1 MTGKHEKDHAT
12 QEEAEKP
19 KKTVKPGS
27 RRPVV
32 LVAVILCSIIMVGSI
47 LLPSLAAIV
56 SGVNNSKQQAR
67 AAAETAAADAET
79 ADAETADAAT
89 TDATTT
95 EAADTATAQSTVLDN
110 INSRYS
116 GTVETLESKL
126 SENPQ
131 DAATLINLA
140 NNYYQWASYAMRYA
154 SSDDEQQHVTDL
166 LTKAEGYYD
175 QYLALDDASTARAS
189 RAMCQ
194 FYLGDPT
201 GAQAVLEELVSQ
213 DATFA
218 PGWAN
223 LGLVY
228 QALGNTDKAT
238 EAYNKAL
245 SSDPTNKY
253 GLQSTVNSQ
262 LSSLTA
268 STGSADPSS
277 ATTSGGSLADA
288 LASGTGK

>member
-1 MTGKHEKDHAT
+1 M
-12 QEEAEKP
+12 
-19 KKTVKPGS
+19 
-27 RRPVV
+27 
-32 LVAVILCSIIMVGSI
+32 
-47 LLPSLAAIV
+47 
-56 SGVNNSKQQAR
+56 
-67 AAAETAAADAET
+67 
-79 ADAETADAAT
+79 
-89 TDATTT
+89 
-95 EAADTATAQSTVLDN
+95 LDN

-154 SSDDEQQHVTDL
+154 SSDDEQQQVTDL

-175 QYLALDDASTARAS
+175 QYLALDDASTARAY

-201 GAQAVLEELVSQ
+201 GALAALEELVSQ

-238 EAYNKAL
+238 EAYKKAL

-262 LSSLTA
+262 LSSLMA

>member
-47 LLPSLAAIV
+47 LLPSLSAIV
-56 SGVNNSKQQAR
+56 SGVNNSKQQAH
-67 AAAETAAADAET
+67 AAAETAAAE
-79 ADAETADAAT
+79 AETADAAT
-89 TDATTT
+89 TDAATT

-116 GTVETLESKL
+116 GTIETLESKL

-154 SSDDEQQHVTDL
+154 SSDDEQQQVTDL

-175 QYLALDDASTARAS
+175 QYLALDDASTARAY

-201 GAQAVLEELVSQ
+201 GALAALEELVSQ

-277 ATTSGGSLADA
+277 ATTSGDSLADA

>member
-67 AAAETAAADAET
+67 AAAETAAAE
-79 ADAETADAAT
+79 AETADAAT
-89 TDATTT
+89 TDAATT

-154 SSDDEQQHVTDL
+154 SSDDEQQQVTDL

-201 GAQAVLEELVSQ
+201 GALAALEELVSQ

>member
-47 LLPSLAAIV
+47 LLPSLSAIV
-56 SGVNNSKQQAR
+56 SGVNNSKQQAH
-67 AAAETAAADAET
+67 AAAETAAAE
-79 ADAETADAAT
+79 AETADAAT
-89 TDATTT
+89 TDAATT

-140 NNYYQWASYAMRYA
+140 NNYYPVGELCDAVCQLRRRAAAGDRPA
-154 SSDDEQQHVTDL
+154 HQGRGL
-166 LTKAEGYYD
+166 LRPVPR
-175 QYLALDDASTARAS
+175 AR
-189 RAMCQ
+189 
-194 FYLGDPT
+194 
-201 GAQAVLEELVSQ
+201 
-213 DATFA
+213 
-218 PGWAN
+218 
-223 LGLVY
+223 
-228 QALGNTDKAT
+228 
-238 EAYNKAL
+238 
-245 SSDPTNKY
+245 
-253 GLQSTVNSQ
+253 
-262 LSSLTA
+262 
-268 STGSADPSS
+268 
-277 ATTSGGSLADA
+277 
-288 LASGTGK
+288 

>member
-47 LLPSLAAIV
+47 LLPSLSAIV
-56 SGVNNSKQQAR
+56 SGVNNSKQQAH
-67 AAAETAAADAET
+67 AAAETAAAE
-79 ADAETADAAT
+79 AETADAA
-89 TDATTT
+89 TT

-154 SSDDEQQHVTDL
+154 SSDDEQQQVTDL

-175 QYLALDDASTARAS
+175 QYLALDDASTARAY

-201 GAQAVLEELVSQ
+201 GALAALEELVSQ

>member
-47 LLPSLAAIV
+47 LLPSLSAIV
-56 SGVNNSKQQAR
+56 SGVNNSKQQAH
-67 AAAETAAADAET
+67 AAAETAAAE
-79 ADAETADAAT
+79 AETADAAT
-89 TDATTT
+89 TDAATT

-175 QYLALDDASTARAS
+175 QYLALDDASTARAY

-201 GAQAVLEELVSQ
+201 GALAALEELVSQ

>member
-47 LLPSLAAIV
+47 LLPSLSAIV
-56 SGVNNSKQQAR
+56 SGVNNSKQQAH
-67 AAAETAAADAET
+67 AAAETAAAE
-79 ADAETADAAT
+79 AETADAAT
-89 TDATTT
+89 TDAATT

-126 SENPQ
+126 SENSQ

-154 SSDDEQQHVTDL
+154 SSDDEQQQVTDL

-175 QYLALDDASTARAS
+175 QYLALDDASTARAY

-201 GAQAVLEELVSQ
+201 GALAALEELVSQ

>member
-67 AAAETAAADAET
+67 AAAETAAAE
-79 ADAETADAAT
+79 AETADAAT
-89 TDATTT
+89 TDAATT

-140 NNYYQWASYAMRYA
+140 NNYDQWASYAMRYA
-154 SSDDEQQHVTDL
+154 SSDDEQQQVTDL

-201 GAQAVLEELVSQ
+201 GALAALEELVSQ

-268 STGSADPSS
+268 STGSADPSR

>member
-1 MTGKHEKDHAT
+1 MAGKHEKDHAT

-47 LLPSLAAIV
+47 LLPSLSAIV
-56 SGVNNSKQQAR
+56 SGVNNSKQQAH
-67 AAAETAAADAET
+67 AAAETAA
-79 ADAETADAAT
+79 
-89 TDATTT
+89 
-95 EAADTATAQSTVLDN
+95 AQSTVLDN

-154 SSDDEQQHVTDL
+154 SSDDEQQQVTDL

-175 QYLALDDASTARAS
+175 QYLALDDASTARAY

-201 GAQAVLEELVSQ
+201 GALAALEELVSQ